1 MASQEAQEESKKES
15 PRATEYT
22 PSGSNP
28 VVLNESMQS
37 KTAKQGVQQRGNSDN
52 SQTRPATQTVAN
64 GNGGARTSD
73 NFYNGSGA
81 KTSIGQQ
88 QQPQTSQTA
97 EKTTAP

>member
-37 KTAKQGVQQRGNSDN
+37 KTAKQGVQRGNSDN
-52 SQTRPATQTVAN
+52 S
-64 GNGGARTSD
+64 
-73 NFYNGSGA
+73 
-81 KTSIGQQ
+81 
-88 QQPQTSQTA
+88 
-97 EKTTAP
+97 

>member
-37 KTAKQGVQQRGNSDN
+37 KTAAKQGVQRGNSDN
-52 SQTRPATQTVAN
+52 S
-64 GNGGARTSD
+64 
-73 NFYNGSGA
+73 
-81 KTSIGQQ
+81 
-88 QQPQTSQTA
+88 
-97 EKTTAP
+97 